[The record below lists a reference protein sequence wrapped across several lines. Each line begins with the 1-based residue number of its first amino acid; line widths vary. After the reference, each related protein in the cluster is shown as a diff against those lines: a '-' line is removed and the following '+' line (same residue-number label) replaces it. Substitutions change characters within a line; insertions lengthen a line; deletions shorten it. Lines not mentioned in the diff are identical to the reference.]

1 MSRKTLLFL
10 LLLMAC
16 ERLPIAKDAP
26 SEIEIVHFKIAVTY
40 KGERYS
46 DLGVLMLPYGYN
58 LNSENTDLI
67 VYCHSGGGTV
77 TERNSECESM
87 PYCKFLVTRGY
98 AILSM
103 AAMPEKLSRRLK
115 IDHDRTVGS
124 EISLKCS
131 LEGLD
136 YVRNNYVFSGQ
147 TYLLSNS
154 NGGLLAS
161 NMVHFSDVE
170 FSAQCGIAPLLSI
183 ECNAWNISSG
193 AMSGGR
199 FICLQNR
206 ANIIALFG
214 MPPVSSVEEL
224 ITAKYDKEKVGQLDP
239 YYFYMNETD
248 KVYPCPYLVFS
259 CVNDNTVLHSIASA
273 FCEEMNRRGGDVQID
288 TTTSYGA
295 HNVSPK
301 ARIVGYF
308 SYKGE
313 TLELNEVY
321 EKIYNYYQQYRR

>member
-1 MSRKTLLFL
+1 MLRKLVLFL
-10 LLLMAC
+10 LMLVAC
-16 ERLPIAKDAP
+16 DRQPITEDIP
-26 SEIEIVHFKIAVTY
+26 SEIEIIHFKVSVTY
-40 KGERYS
+40 NGERYS

-77 TERNSECESM
+77 AEHSSECESM
-87 PYCKFLVTRGY
+87 PYCKYLVTRGY

-103 AAMPEKLSRRLK
+103 AAMPAKLSRRLK

-124 EISLKCS
+124 EISLECS
-131 LEGLD
+131 LKGLD

-161 NMVHFSDVE
+161 NLVHFSEVE
-170 FSAQCGIAPLLSI
+170 FNAQCGIAPLLSI
-183 ECNAWNISSG
+183 ENNAWNISSG

-199 FICLQNR
+199 FSRFQNR

-214 MPPVSSVEEL
+214 MPSVSSVEEL
-224 ITAKYDKEKVGQLDP
+224 IAAKYDKAKVGELDP
-239 YYFYMNETD
+239 YHYYMNETD
-248 KVYPCPYLVFS
+248 AEYPCPYLVFS
-259 CVNDNTVLHSIASA
+259 CVNDNTVLHSITSE
-273 FCEEMNRRGGDVQID
+273 FCEEMNRRGGHIQVD

-295 HNVSPK
+295 HNVSPNP
-301 ARIVGYF
+301 RIIGSF

-313 TLELNEVY
+313 LLELNEIY
-321 EKIYNYYQQYRR
+321 EKIHVFYLLYRH

>member
-1 MSRKTLLFL
+1 MSRNIFFFVFM
-10 LLLMAC
+10 LMAC
-16 ERLPIAKDAP
+16 DRLPIAEVFP
-26 SEIEIVHFKIAVTY
+26 SEVEIVHFKVAVSY

-58 LNSENTDLI
+58 LNSEKTDLI

-87 PYCKFLVTRGY
+87 SYCKYLVTRGY

-103 AAMPEKLSRRLK
+103 ASMPAKLSRRLK
-115 IDHDRTVGS
+115 IDHNRTVGS

-136 YVRNNYVFSGQ
+136 YVRKNYVFSDQ
-147 TYLLSNS
+147 IYLLSNS

-161 NMVHFSDVE
+161 NLVHFSNVE
-170 FSAQCGIAPLLSI
+170 FNAQCGIAPLLSI
-183 ECNAWNISSG
+183 ECNAWSISSG

-199 FICLQNR
+199 FNCLQNR
-206 ANIIALFG
+206 ANIITLFG
-214 MPPVSSVEEL
+214 MPSVSSVEEL
-224 ITAKYDKEKVGQLDP
+224 ISAEYDKTKVGELDP
-239 YYFYMNETD
+239 YDYYMNETD
-248 KVYPCPYLVFS
+248 IEYPCPYLLFS
-259 CVNDNTVLHSIASA
+259 CVNDNTVLHSIASQ
-273 FCEEMNRRGGDVQID
+273 FCEEMNRRGGHIQID

-301 ARIVGYF
+301 ARIIGYF

-321 EKIYNYYQQYRR
+321 EKIYNYYQQYRH